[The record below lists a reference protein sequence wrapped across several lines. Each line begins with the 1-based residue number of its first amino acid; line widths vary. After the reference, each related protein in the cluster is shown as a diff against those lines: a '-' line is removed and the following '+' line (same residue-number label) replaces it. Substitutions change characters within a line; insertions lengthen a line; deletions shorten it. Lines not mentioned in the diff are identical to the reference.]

1 MQFASQDDLKEH
13 LLATDET
20 YARLATEHATYK
32 SRVADLEAKA
42 QLTLAEEE
50 EEHRLKK
57 LKLKLK
63 DEMTAILNRHNP
75 EHQHA

>member
-13 LLATDET
+13 LLATNET
-20 YARLATEHATYK
+20 FARLMREHATYK
-32 SRVADLEAKA
+32 ARVADLEAKA
-42 QLTLAEEE
+42 ELSTEEDA

-63 DEMTAILNRHNP
+63 DEMAAIMNQYQ
-75 EHQHA
+75 HQHA